1 MTFLWCHCS
10 CLHSGPSVI
19 GLPCSDLSCKCFI
32 PSSSLSPVPF
42 LFCPHVCPL
51 CDAPICVLFPFLSS
65 SPLSGNPLC
74 YISVFSPLPRPS
86 VGSSNAVSDAII
98 MRRSTT
104 VPIWGSNPRRWRSR
118 RQNNNIKYTPP
129 LACSPLLLSL
139 QAVKIFTCS
148 RLCSSIHSKAGGVHY
163 SMTANVG
170 SDDLRWHH
178 SSDTWDTRELISCK
192 AFFTFVPV
200 YISRKKNIIMT
211 KKRQIYQIL
220 SIFLLYSSI

>member
-1 MTFLWCHCS
+1 MSLQLPSLWAVRYWSALLWSVLQMFYSFQLTLTCAFPLLSS
-10 CLHSGPSVI
+10 CLSSVWRSN
-19 GLPCSDLSCKCFI
+19 LCF
-32 PSSSLSPVPF
+32 V
-42 LFCPHVCPL
+42 
-51 CDAPICVLFPFLSS
+51 
-65 SPLSGNPLC
+65 PLSFLLTGNPLC

-170 SDDLRWHH
+170 SDDHRWHH